1 MKVPTYVTQA
11 VLAYFTQ
18 RARTIARKRID
29 SLSLGH
35 SRRRSLR
42 SRCSRRRRLC
52 GADLKLLPISQSWN
66 KGPSLSVSFYAV
78 LCSFLSIYLLGKAG
92 QIIFIVFWL
101 FSANP
106 FKRLFTIS
114 LVSLSRHHQFSVT
127 RWLDCFFNIWPFAT
141 IKICPIAQIV
151 GPIKFK
157 IL

>member
-11 VLAYFTQ
+11 VLAYITQ
-18 RARTIARKRID
+18 RARTIARKRIN

-78 LCSFLSIYLLGKAG
+78 LCSFLSLSMYLLGKAG
-92 QIIFIVFWL
+92 QIIFIVFGSFPQIL
-101 FSANP
+101 SNVFSQ
-106 FKRLFTIS
+106 F
-114 LVSLSRHHQFSVT
+114 LSFHSRAIINSV
-127 RWLDCFFNIWPFAT
+127 
-141 IKICPIAQIV
+141 
-151 GPIKFK
+151 
-157 IL
+157 

>member
-78 LCSFLSIYLLGKAG
+78 LCVINLAKFFNQLDFRLFINWFNLDFSHEM
-92 QIIFIVFWL
+92 IFIIQRMSINIIITIFIETSL
-101 FSANP
+101 F
-106 FKRLFTIS
+106 LFLF
-114 LVSLSRHHQFSVT
+114 LVIFV
-127 RWLDCFFNIWPFAT
+127 
-141 IKICPIAQIV
+141 
-151 GPIKFK
+151 
-157 IL
+157 